1 MFRKSRPFWTLGLIF
16 MISIAAMVVPPFS
29 FGQDYPTKTIE
40 LIAPFPPGGLGPL
53 IASLVAE
60 EAKKYLPK
68 PMVVVHKP
76 GAAGTIGAYYVAKA
90 PADGYTLMLTA
101 PASITSSHLIQNF
114 EFSPLDFD
122 YISGAASAPITLA
135 VRADAPWKNL
145 KEMVAYAKQ
154 NPGVVTCGNPGANSS
169 THLYALLFE
178 KMTGIKLT
186 HVPFKGS
193 ADAVTAVAGG
203 HTMMAVRYPS
213 EGEPLV
219 DAGKVRVLSVLDS
232 KRCKFY
238 PNVPT
243 STEEGFSTA
252 VLKSW
257 RAVMAPK
264 GIPKPILGF
273 HENMMKKITSD
284 QAFIQKAEKLKIG
297 IEFRSGE
304 DMRKDQQK
312 DLKDFSELV
321 KELKLKAN

>member
-1 MFRKSRPFWTLGLIF
+1 MFRKSRLFWTLGLIF
-16 MISIAAMVVPPFS
+16 IAAMEVPPLS

-135 VRADAPWKNL
+135 VRTDAPWKNL
-145 KEMVAYAKQ
+145 KELVAYAKQ
-154 NPGVVTCGNPGANSS
+154 NPGIVTCGNPGANSS

-219 DAGKVRVLSVLDS
+219 DAGKVRILSVLDT

-257 RAVMAPK
+257 RAVMAPR

-273 HENMMKKITSD
+273 HETLMKKIASD
-284 QAFIQKAEKLKIG
+284 QAFVEKAEKLKIG

-304 DMRKDQQK
+304 DMRRDQQK
-312 DLKDFSELV
+312 DLKNFSELV